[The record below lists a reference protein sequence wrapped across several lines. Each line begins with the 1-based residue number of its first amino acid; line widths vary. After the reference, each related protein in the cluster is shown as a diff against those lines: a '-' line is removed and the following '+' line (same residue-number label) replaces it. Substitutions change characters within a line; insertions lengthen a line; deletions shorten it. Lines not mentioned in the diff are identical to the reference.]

1 MRIEI
6 PSETTTLTELTEQA
20 IDLAARAMGY
30 GIARL
35 ADAYVPEAFADRFAM
50 RVAVVLL
57 REVHAR
63 EDAAARSSS
72 SPRH

>member
-1 MRIEI
+1 MQSKV
-6 PSETTTLTELTEQA
+6 PPTDTLTELTEQA
-20 IDLAARAMGY
+20 VDLAARAMAY

-35 ADAYVPEAFADRFAM
+35 IDAYVPLPLADRFAM

-63 EDAAARSSS
+63 EDAALGPTAR
-72 SPRH
+72 R